1 MAGDDID
8 ERGDFDF
15 TAWASTHKLSR
26 STTATLHKE
35 ECVSELT
42 LKALGPS
49 EVNRLQLSIGQTV
62 ALKAA
67 LSAIGNPNFAPPEVP
82 TERATRAPS
91 VHGGQSS
98 RGDQEDL
105 RRAEQDLDNFLDGVA
120 PQQEDLGDGRK
131 LHSAKFGADPRIN
144 LTLRATRNKAQKI
157 VNFLPEHVA
166 NRVAAKRRDRMSL
179 VEGPDGIMSIKAEAG
194 QSGFITLGEWSAA
207 NIRLL
212 QYLLES
218 GELKRSEIEY
228 YQAYSL
234 MIYEFLEAYDWG
246 SILNFDTRYRE
257 LQAHHGFPWGTQ
269 NQQLAA
275 TVLIPRK
282 QPTRDRAADNNKGKG
297 GPLVRKDE
305 QCRLQFT
312 RDGCPYGEKC
322 IYAHQRPKDA
332 KNDNTAL

>member
-1 MAGDDID
+1 M
-8 ERGDFDF
+8 
-15 TAWASTHKLSR
+15 
-26 STTATLHKE
+26 
-35 ECVSELT
+35 
-42 LKALGPS
+42 
-49 EVNRLQLSIGQTV
+49 
-62 ALKAA
+62 
-67 LSAIGNPNFAPPEVP
+67 SAIGNLNFAPLEVP

-105 RRAEQDLDNFLDGVA
+105 RRAEQELDNFLDGGA
-120 PQQEDLGDGRK
+120 SQQEDLGDGRK

-144 LTLRATRNKAQKI
+144 LTLRATKNKAQKI

-166 NRVAAKRRDRMSL
+166 NRVAAKRRERMSL
-179 VEGPDGIMSIKAEAG
+179 VEGPNGIMSIKAEAG
-194 QSGFITLGEWSAA
+194 QPGYIALGEWSAA

-234 MIYEFLEAYDWG
+234 MIYEFLEAYEWG

-275 TVLIPRK
+275 SVLIPRK
-282 QPTRDRAADNNKGKG
+282 QPTRDRAVDSSKGKE
-297 GPLVRKDE
+297 GPRARKDE

-312 RDGCPYGEKC
+312 RRVPIWSKMHLCTSEAQGCKKRHDSPINVEG
-322 IYAHQRPKDA
+322 
-332 KNDNTAL
+332 ALIPEAWERELSPLDPDRDFILNGVRHGFRMGQAATVTYPPSDKPPTPA